1 MAPLSCLMS
10 LLTCA
15 VLAVHHHHC
24 CCHHLPPLTQSH
36 PSQAC
41 PSSLLLLCAW
51 VLPLLLAWHHLQLP
65 SWQQVP
71 FSLLTLRR
79 TKAAD
84 SRARDDHVR
93 FVITYRLFS
102 GGCMCWLHPRYFA
115 ITCYLHCTANQLSI
129 ASEYSCKQ
137 ELGQSRIL
145 YIEKQI
151 AGQALH
157 IMQIEV
163 AGGACSSAKISI
175 HLLVALL
182 LPW

>member
-36 PSQAC
+36 PSPAC

-71 FSLLTLRR
+71 FSLLTLCR

-84 SRARDDHVR
+84 SRAGDNHVW
-93 FVITYRLFS
+93 FVMTYRLS
-102 GGCMCWLHPRYFA
+102 QVAVCVGC
-115 ITCYLHCTANQLSI
+115 I
-129 ASEYSCKQ
+129 
-137 ELGQSRIL
+137 QST
-145 YIEKQI
+145 
-151 AGQALH
+151 
-157 IMQIEV
+157 
-163 AGGACSSAKISI
+163 
-175 HLLVALL
+175 LL
-182 LPW
+182 LLAIYTAQRTSLALQANTVANKIGPKQDTLYLEASSRSGPYTSCRSLVLTSE